1 MPDLEIYP
9 DEKNRIVS
17 AWAAIQ
23 TKWIGKPDTHENMV
37 AMATEAENRFRE
49 LGFKVIVDISNIEM
63 GDDGNAYLSP
73 VISIEDRIV
82 GENSG
87 HDFDRHAFEV
97 QHGYEDGVEGKV
109 NANGKISEIMGRN

>member
-1 MPDLEIYP
+1 MDLEIYP

-23 TKWIGKPDTHENMV
+23 TKWIGKPDSHENMV
-37 AMATEAENRFRE
+37 AMATEAENRFKE

-63 GDDGNAYLSP
+63 GDDGNVYFSP

-82 GENSG
+82 REDG
-87 HDFDRHAFEV
+87 HDFERHSWEV
-97 QHGYEDGVEGKV
+97 QKGFEDGIPGSISGDGKLTE
-109 NANGKISEIMGRN
+109 ALKRG